1 MAIKGRDIVNENEY
15 WLISNDAV
23 ETIRKN
29 LKDIISNEESDT
41 LERSKDVMMY
51 LDTGLHKCGV
61 KPYDM

>member
-1 MAIKGRDIVNENEY
+1 MNENEY
-15 WLISNDAV
+15 WLISNEAV

-29 LKDIISNEESDT
+29 LNDIASNKDSDT
-41 LERSKDVMMY
+41 LERSKDAMMY